1 MSCKDRSAFRKK
13 AEELVALMTT
23 EEKVD
28 LMSGLDTW
36 HTKPVERLGIPS
48 VMFSDGPHGLRK
60 QLDSG
65 DNLGIGES
73 VPAVCFPAAVTMA
86 SIIKEIPA
94 ADVILNIILR
104 ILLYPAL
111 WEVRWC
117 GGFRVPESVPP

>member
-1 MSCKDRSAFRKK
+1 MNAGSNNTENLTGTGEMSCKDRSAFRKK

-73 VPAVCFPAAVTMA
+73 VPAVCFPAAVTA
-86 SIIKEIPA
+86 PCFTYIFA
-94 ADVILNIILR
+94 AATTHPRPRRLCI
-104 ILLYPAL
+104 
-111 WEVRWC
+111 
-117 GGFRVPESVPP
+117 